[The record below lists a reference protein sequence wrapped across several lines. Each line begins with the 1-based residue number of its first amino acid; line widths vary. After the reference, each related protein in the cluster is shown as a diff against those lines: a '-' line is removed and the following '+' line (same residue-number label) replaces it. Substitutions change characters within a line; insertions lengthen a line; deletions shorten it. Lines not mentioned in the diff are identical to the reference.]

1 MRKKNSGLGRG
12 LDAIFLE
19 NSLEKT
25 TAGGENIITIL
36 KLSMIDPKSDQP
48 RKYFDKEALEEL
60 AASIRENGL
69 LQPILVREYGEG
81 RYQIIAGER
90 RFRACKLAEI
100 EEIPAIILERDD
112 RKVAE
117 LSLIENIQREDL
129 NPVEEALAFKA
140 LSDEY
145 GLTQEELAEKVGKS
159 RSAIANSTRLLD
171 LPKDV
176 LEMVANGDISAG
188 HGRTL
193 LGLKNREN
201 MLLLANKVVEYDLS
215 VRQLEEEVKRMN
227 KMKPVVEEEEEELP
241 FVDYFREMELRIQS
255 HLGRVVKIKGS
266 GKKKSLTLFYED
278 NEDLDELD
286 RITYTDYV
294 GLMMSSVTTIIN
306 AITYVL
312 VAFVAVSLIVSSI
325 MIGVITLISVQERTK
340 EIGILRAIGAS
351 KRNVSSMFNAETVII
366 GFTSGLLGVV
376 ITYLLCIPINMIL
389 HALTG
394 IANLSAYLPLPVA
407 VTLVIISV
415 LLTLISGIIPSRSA
429 AKKDPVVA
437 LRTE

>member
-25 TAGGENIITIL
+25 TAGGENVITIL
-36 KLSMIDPKSDQP
+36 KLSMSEPKSDQP

-60 AASIRENGL
+60 ASSIKENGL

-90 RFRACKLAEI
+90 RFRASKLAELD
-100 EEIPAIILERDD
+100 EIPAIILDRDD

-129 NPVEEALAFKA
+129 NPIEEALAFKA
-140 LSDEY
+140 LAEEY
-145 GLTQEELAEKVGKS
+145 GLTQEELAEKVNKS

-171 LPKDV
+171 LPTEV

-193 LGLKNREN
+193 LGVKVREN

-215 VRQLEEEVKRMN
+215 VRQLEEEVKKIN
-227 KMKPVVEEEEEELP
+227 KIKLVTEEEEEEELP
-241 FVDYFREMELRIQS
+241 VVDYFREMELRIQS

-266 GKKKSLTLFYED
+266 GKKKCVTLFYED
-278 NEDLDELD
+278 NEDLDDLLKTICGNDFLD
-286 RITYTDYV
+286 
-294 GLMMSSVTTIIN
+294 
-306 AITYVL
+306 
-312 VAFVAVSLIVSSI
+312 
-325 MIGVITLISVQERTK
+325 
-340 EIGILRAIGAS
+340 EI
-351 KRNVSSMFNAETVII
+351 
-366 GFTSGLLGVV
+366 
-376 ITYLLCIPINMIL
+376 
-389 HALTG
+389 
-394 IANLSAYLPLPVA
+394 
-407 VTLVIISV
+407 
-415 LLTLISGIIPSRSA
+415 
-429 AKKDPVVA
+429 
-437 LRTE
+437 